1 MTAACVAKA
10 LNGHRYGSGWMAR
23 CPAHRD
29 NNPSLSLRDANG
41 KILVH
46 CFAGCSQDD
55 VVAALRERG
64 LWPERVKRDL
74 TRGERRDY
82 ARKRAR
88 ARFLAEDAL
97 LWNESELLELEAE
110 KSQAFSRYEC
120 DPSVENEGVLECA
133 ARTLY
138 VAEQL
143 SPKNLAE
150 AYLVAV
156 KTDPA
161 RVRRLISKSKE
172 NLEDAKLCT
181 KNLVTVTA
189 ARESR

>member
-1 MTAACVAKA
+1 
-10 LNGHRYGSGWMAR
+10 MAR
-23 CPAHRD
+23 CPAHKD
-29 NNPSLSLRDANG
+29 NNPSWSLRDANG

-55 VVAALRERG
+55 AVAALRERG

-74 TRGERRDY
+74 TRADRRDY

-88 ARFLAEDAL
+88 ARSLAEDAL
-97 LWNESELLELEAE
+97 LWNESDLLELEAE
-110 KSQAFSRYEC
+110 KSQAFSRYES
-120 DPSVENEGVLECA
+120 DPSVENEGALECA
-133 ARTLY
+133 ARSLY

-143 SPKNLAE
+143 SGKTLAE

-156 KTDPA
+156 KTDAA